1 MSNRAAKEKTLSE
14 MVNLLNALECKLYL
28 LDALDSDVTVTD
40 CMDLS
45 DQLVSMTK
53 SLDMLTKS
61 VLRANDI
68 NGVDNDLLS

>member
-28 LDALDSDVTVTD
+28 LDALDRDVTVTD

-45 DQLVSMTK
+45 DQLTSMTK

-61 VLRANDI
+61 VLRANDV
-68 NGVDNDLLS
+68 NGVDNDLFS

>member
-28 LDALDSDVTVTD
+28 LDALDRDVTVTD
-40 CMDLS
+40 CMDLN
-45 DQLVSMTK
+45 DQLTSMTK

-61 VLRANDI
+61 VLRAKNV
-68 NGVDNDLLS
+68 NGDDNEKD